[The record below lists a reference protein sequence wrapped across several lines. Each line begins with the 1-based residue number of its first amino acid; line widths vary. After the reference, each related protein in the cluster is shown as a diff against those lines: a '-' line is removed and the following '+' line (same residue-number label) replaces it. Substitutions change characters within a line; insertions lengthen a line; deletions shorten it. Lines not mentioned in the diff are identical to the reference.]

1 MRGLVYKST
10 GSWYQVKAED
20 GHFYLCRIKG
30 KFRIQGIKSTNPVA
44 VGDWVG
50 FDLEAQSEQQ
60 QGVISAIEPRSNYL
74 VRRSVNLSKQLHI
87 IASNIDQIFLVVTL
101 KNPPTYP
108 AFIDRFLVSAGAY
121 HIEVVLVFNKW
132 DRYEKEEKDQVVA
145 LQSVYETVGY
155 KTLLSSAIT
164 GEGCDELKRLMK
176 DKTSMFAG
184 NSGVGKSTLINAIE
198 PSLDLKTART
208 SEQHQQGQHTTTF
221 AEMFPL
227 PFGGYIIDT
236 PGIKGFGLVDMKP
249 EELAM
254 YFPEMRNKLS
264 ACRFHNCKH
273 LNEPGCAVIEA
284 IESGEIFPSRYN
296 SYLSMLQE
304 LEPGGKYRED
314 QRG

>member
-221 AEMFPL
+221 AQMFDL
-227 PFGGYIIDT
+227 SFGARIIDT
-236 PGIKGFGLVDMKP
+236 PGIRGFGIATLERHEIGD
-249 EELAM
+249 
-254 YFPEMRNKLS
+254 YFKEFFTLKS
-264 ACRFHNCKH
+264 QCRFHNCLH
-273 LNEPGCAVIEA
+273 DNEPQCAVKA
-284 IESGEIFPSRYN
+284 AVESGSIAESRYE
-296 SYLSMLQE
+296 SYRGLLDD
-304 LEPGGKYRED
+304 PDGPYRTDIYEV
-314 QRG
+314 